1 MSILLHTFLPVAA
14 EPLER
19 PSGAVGA
26 SSPAAQSLNDHQQPS
41 HLDPG
46 SSDTAELSN
55 SAPASCQAQDAGP
68 SNQAAASGSQG
79 DREQERSTNA
89 QGKERGMQPLVS
101 GKTPKHSRNVRLA

>member
-14 EPLER
+14 EPSER

-26 SSPAAQSLNDHQQPS
+26 ISRATQSLNDHQQS
-41 HLDPG
+41 NHLDPG
-46 SSDTAELSN
+46 SLGTAELSN

-79 DREQERSTNA
+79 DLEQERDTNA
-89 QGKERGMQPLVS
+89 QRRESRMQSPVS
-101 GKTPKHSRNVRLA
+101 GKTPEHSRNVRLV

>member
-14 EPLER
+14 EPSEG
-19 PSGAVGA
+19 PSGAMGA
-26 SSPAAQSLNDHQQPS
+26 ISRATQSLNDHQPN

-46 SSDTAELSN
+46 SLDTAELSN

-79 DREQERSTNA
+79 DLEQERDTNA
-89 QGKERGMQPLVS
+89 QRRESRMQSPVS
-101 GKTPKHSRNVRLA
+101 GKTPEHSRSVRLV